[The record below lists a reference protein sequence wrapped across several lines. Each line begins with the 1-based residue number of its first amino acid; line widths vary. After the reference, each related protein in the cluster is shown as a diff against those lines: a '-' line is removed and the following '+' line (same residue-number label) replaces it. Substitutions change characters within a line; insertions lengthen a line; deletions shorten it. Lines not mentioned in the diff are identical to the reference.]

1 MHGATLT
8 PRNYHLTFNAQCYI
22 IPTIKSFA
30 DKTTEALFEGLYVRS
45 LPPHIQPGVHRKL
58 LMIDAA
64 ASVQD
69 LMAPPGNRLEVLNG
83 SRSGQW
89 SIRLNQQWRICFYF
103 IGDEVF
109 GVEIV
114 DYH

>member
-1 MHGATLT
+1 
-8 PRNYHLTFNAQCYI
+8 
-22 IPTIKSFA
+22 
-30 DKTTEALFEGLYVRS
+30 
-45 LPPHIQPGVHRKL
+45 
-58 LMIDAA
+58 
-64 ASVQD
+64 
-69 LMAPPGNRLEVLNG
+69 MAPPGNRLEVLNG